1 MNNRKRYNLL
11 VGLVILNVFIT
22 IILFIIDLFLISWIN
37 QLVSLNQL
45 VLVGFYLFLVLFEPI
60 RISIMFISGI
70 ITIRIKTIDRKYKV
84 PIITALLFGIGFNIY
99 FLIRFY
105 GDACF
110 TPVYSFSCML
120 FIYISFVLIVIQ
132 NHEKFDK
139 IK

>member
-22 IILFIIDLFLISWIN
+22 IILFIMDLFLISWIN

-45 VLVGFYLFLVLFEPI
+45 VLIGFYLFLVLFEPI

-120 FIYISFVLIVIQ
+120 FIYIAFVLIVIQ
-132 NHEKFDK
+132 NHEK
-139 IK
+139 I